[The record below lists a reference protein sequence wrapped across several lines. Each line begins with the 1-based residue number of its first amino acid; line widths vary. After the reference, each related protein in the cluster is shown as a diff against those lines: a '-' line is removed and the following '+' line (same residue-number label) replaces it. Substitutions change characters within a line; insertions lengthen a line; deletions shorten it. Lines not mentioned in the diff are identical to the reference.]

1 MSLPG
6 VVKKGGIYGALLRQ
20 CMPFQGIMWAVRF
33 VRPVI
38 LTSMPTGK
46 AASTI
51 AALQKASP
59 DNVLGDFN
67 NTSFQYGRVA
77 SRFFLKNQQVM
88 VETDGPGEQPEPYKV
103 AYTIGDY
110 PL

>member
-1 MSLPG
+1 MGSQ
-6 VVKKGGIYGALLRQ
+6 V
-20 CMPFQGIMWAVRF
+20 C
-33 VRPVI
+33 
-38 LTSMPTGK
+38 
-46 AASTI
+46 AACHIDVYADWKSSQHHS
-51 AALQKASP
+51 ALQKASP